1 MKNPLINNAGLR
13 REIAKSSPQQLWVK
27 SYFWQAQKRF
37 WFILGF
43 TIVALALL
51 APYTYE
57 YAKGFI
63 FLTLAVQLLAVWG
76 FYITIKSLMTVEV
89 ETAIL
94 YEIEERGASY
104 LRDLKAGRIPRID
117 LERVEADMLPVNR
130 SSPPPA
136 MIRLFQHICKEA
148 RDRKFESSINI
159 IQPYRE
165 EPMED
170 IFKLQNV
177 QKIALWLGIMGTFVG
192 LLLAIQEDKIGGLT
206 RENKFAE
213 IIQNMFDDLFI
224 SFSAS
229 LAGLEVAVI
238 VGFLMLLLRKKHEV
252 YFKLM
257 ESTAVTMLSV
267 AHNATNHDDF
277 MTEFQQVSGAVKNLS
292 ERVFD
297 QTIELSSNLNN
308 VQQQILSQNKQI
320 EEGLLGLTKSGQEFG
335 GFLTKISTDQQ
346 AFIND
351 VRGVY
356 DAVSLKNLGTTLQES
371 IVQAGQHIAATINPN
386 MSLITSQLAEFNK
399 SIEVLRQAMS
409 KQTAD
414 MEANVKRLERQI
426 KEHAD
431 ASKSI
436 SQQLKDSVS
445 KAEAASPNVLRSD
458 MNDLLR
464 EVKRL
469 SVAVRDSYAAPR
481 WTDWL
486 RDKFYSFSR
495 WRDS

>member
-1 MKNPLINNAGLR
+1 
-13 REIAKSSPQQLWVK
+13 
-27 SYFWQAQKRF
+27 
-37 WFILGF
+37 
-43 TIVALALL
+43 
-51 APYTYE
+51 
-57 YAKGFI
+57 
-63 FLTLAVQLLAVWG
+63 
-76 FYITIKSLMTVEV
+76 
-89 ETAIL
+89 
-94 YEIEERGASY
+94 
-104 LRDLKAGRIPRID
+104 
-117 LERVEADMLPVNR
+117 
-130 SSPPPA
+130 